1 MSAGIPPHIFWDYTY
16 REVYAVFTG
25 RNLRSVRDHKIAMFS
40 AWHAA
45 AWTRAKKMPN
55 LPDALRKLEP
65 ARVLSTKA
73 MRSQI
78 FGMASAMG
86 AKVRYV
92 KKGEL

>member
-1 MSAGIPPHIFWDYTY
+1 MAAGIPPHIFWDCTY
-16 REVYAVFTG
+16 REVFAIFTG
-25 RNLRSVRDHKIAMFS
+25 RNLRSMREHKVAMFS

-55 LPDALRKLEP
+55 LSDALRKLEP

-78 FGMASAMG
+78 FGMAQAMG
-86 AKVRYV
+86 ATVRYV